1 MTKSVL
7 FLLAAIAIAGCG
19 DSQKPA
25 DTPSQDSY
33 AGSGEPSNGDTADH
47 GEATDLGEVEILGHT
62 FAVTRLGDVV
72 AGKEAA
78 FRVMLANGPSGAQV
92 GRLSLFLWLENEAGK
107 SLNAATKGSVERGG
121 LHFHA
126 TPRKDAGE
134 PKNVVLRL
142 RANDADDRAKLPLD
156 GHGHVHEETPHHG
169 IMVALEGGA
178 GHLELKLHDDKGDLE
193 LWLTKDSVGEQP
205 LDLPLSTIIRVTL
218 IDKDNRTVELRIRN
232 GDRNEDED
240 DVANI
245 RDGKTNY
252 FVFPGATGADATW
265 LQGKTFNSL
274 TLVKLEING
283 KAVRSEEFSLAP
295 HVH

>member
-1 MTKSVL
+1 MMKSVL
-7 FLLAAIAIAGCG
+7 VLLVAIAIAGCG
-19 DSQKPA
+19 DSPKPA
-25 DTPSQDSY
+25 DPAESGAKT
-33 AGSGEPSNGDTADH
+33 GGGEPSSKGDTDH
-47 GEATDLGEVEILGHT
+47 GEAVELGQVEILGHS

-72 AGKEAA
+72 AGQEAA
-78 FRVMLANGPSGAQV
+78 FRVTLASGPAGAQLA
-92 GRLSLFLWLENEAGK
+92 RLSLFLWLENEEGK
-107 SLNAATKGSVERGG
+107 SLNAAAKGSVERDG

-126 TPRKDAGE
+126 TPRKDAGL
-134 PKNVVLRL
+134 PNAVVLRL
-142 RANDADDRAKLPLD
+142 RANGGDDRSKLPLD

-169 IMVALEGGA
+169 IMAALAGGA

-205 LDLPLSTIIRVTL
+205 LDLPMSTVIRVTL

-252 FVFPGATGADATW
+252 FIFPGATGADATW

-274 TLVKLEING
+274 TVVELKIDG
-283 KAVRSEEFSLAP
+283 KTVRSEEFSLAP